1 MKRFLLAAGGLFT
14 AATWAQSSVTLYGVA
29 DASIQNTGFSR
40 PGAGSLNMIN
50 SGHRFGTRWGL
61 RGAEDLGGGLR
72 AIFQLEQ
79 GVNLVSGTLG
89 QGGRAFGR
97 QSYLGID
104 GGFGTIAAG
113 RMASFHGGAFDM
125 FSPVD
130 PFITGYGIA
139 SMASTFSEAG
149 GPRVDSAILYRTP
162 RLAGFQ
168 AGYVHSFKVNAN
180 GQEAASTSA
189 NTRFDEVGL
198 NYSSGPLYAGLTYSR
213 AKFPAASNFK
223 DQQMMHAGA
232 SYDFTVAKLH
242 AAYGIEKG
250 ARSDFVSAVGA
261 TADGADAKSWMVGAS
276 MPLGPLASKLFASVQ
291 KRDGKTQTI
300 GATTFDADRRVYA
313 VGYDYS
319 LSKRTTL
326 YASAAKSKGSGT
338 LAPTRAATDFANKRE
353 ITIGVTHTF

>member
-1 MKRFLLAAGGLFT
+1 MKRVLLAASGLFT
-14 AATWAQSSVTLYGVA
+14 AAAWAQASFTMYGVA
-29 DASIQNTGFSR
+29 DASIQNTSFSR
-40 PGAGSLNMIN
+40 PGAGSLNLVN
-50 SGHRFGTRWGL
+50 SGHRFGSRWGL
-61 RGAEDLGGGLR
+61 RGAEDLGAGLK

-79 GVNLVSGTLG
+79 GVNLDTGALG

-97 QSYLGID
+97 QAYVGMT
-104 GGFGTIAAG
+104 GGFGTVAVG
-113 RMASFHGGAFDM
+113 RLASFHGGAFDM

-149 GPRVDSAILYRTP
+149 GPRLDNAILYRTP

-168 AGYVHSFKVNAN
+168 AGYMHSFQTTGA
-180 GQEAASTSA
+180 EAPGTSA
-189 NTRFDEVGL
+189 NTRFDEIGL
-198 NYSSGPLYAGLTYSR
+198 NYESGPLYAGVTYSQAR
-213 AKFPAASNFK
+213 FPAASNFK
-223 DQQMMHAGA
+223 DQQMVHAGA
-232 SYDFTVAKLH
+232 SYDFKVAKLH

-250 ARSDFVSAVGA
+250 VRSDFVSAVGS
-261 TADGADAKSWMVGAS
+261 TADGTDAKSWMVGAS

-313 VGYDYS
+313 IGYDYS

-326 YASAAKSKGSGT
+326 YASAAKSKGTGT
-338 LAPTRAATDFANKRE
+338 LAATRAATDFANKRE
-353 ITIGVTHTF
+353 ITIGITHTF

>member
-14 AATWAQSSVTLYGVA
+14 VAAGAQSSVTLYGVA

-40 PGAGSLNMIN
+40 PGAGSMTAET
-50 SGHRFGTRWGL
+50 SGHRSGTRWGL
-61 RGAEDLGGGLR
+61 RGAEDLGGGLK

-79 GVNLVSGTLG
+79 GVNLDTGTIA

-97 QSYLGID
+97 QAYVGID
-104 GGFGTIAAG
+104 GGFGTFAAG
-113 RMASFHGGAFDM
+113 RLASFHGGAFDM
-125 FSPVD
+125 FSPID

-139 SMASTFSEAG
+139 SLASTFSEAG
-149 GPRVDSAILYRTP
+149 GPRVDNAILYRTP

-168 AGYVHSFKVNAN
+168 AGYIHSFQTT
-180 GQEAASTSA
+180 GQEAAGTSA
-189 NTRFDEVGL
+189 NTRFDHAGL
-198 NYSSGPLYAGLTYSR
+198 NYNSGPLYAGLTYSR
-213 AKFPAASNFK
+213 ARFPAASNFK
-223 DQQMMHAGA
+223 DQQMIHAGA
-232 SYDFTVAKLH
+232 TYDFTVAKLH

-261 TADGADAKSWMVGAS
+261 TADGTDAKSWMFGAS

-353 ITIGVTHTF
+353 ITMGITHTF

>member
-14 AATWAQSSVTLYGVA
+14 AAVWAQSSVTLYGVV
-29 DASIQNTGFSR
+29 DASIQNTDFSR
-40 PGAGSLNMIN
+40 PGMGSINSLN

-61 RGAEDLGGGLR
+61 RGAEDLGAGLR

-79 GVNLVSGTLG
+79 GVNLDTGTIG
-89 QGGRAFGR
+89 QGGRPFGR
-97 QSYLGID
+97 QAYMGI
-104 GGFGTIAAG
+104 GGSFGTFAFG
-113 RMASFHGGAFDM
+113 RMASFQGGAFDM
-125 FSPVD
+125 FSSID

-149 GPRVDSAILYRTP
+149 GPRVDNAILYRTP

-168 AGYVHSFKVNAN
+168 AGYIHSFQTN
-180 GQEAASTSA
+180 GQEAAGTSA
-189 NTRFDEVGL
+189 NTRFDSVGL

-213 AKFPAASNFK
+213 ARFPAASNFK
-223 DQQMMHAGA
+223 DQQMLLAGA
-232 SYDFTVAKLH
+232 MYDFTVARLH
-242 AAYGIEKG
+242 AAYGIEKN
-250 ARSDFVSAVGA
+250 ARSDFVSAVGS
-261 TADGADAKSWMVGAS
+261 TADGTDARSWMLGAS

-300 GATTFDADRRVYA
+300 AATTFDADRRVYA

-326 YASAAKSKGSGT
+326 YASAAKSKGYGT
-338 LAPTRAATDFANKRE
+338 LAATRAATDFANKRE
-353 ITIGVTHTF
+353 ITMGITHTF